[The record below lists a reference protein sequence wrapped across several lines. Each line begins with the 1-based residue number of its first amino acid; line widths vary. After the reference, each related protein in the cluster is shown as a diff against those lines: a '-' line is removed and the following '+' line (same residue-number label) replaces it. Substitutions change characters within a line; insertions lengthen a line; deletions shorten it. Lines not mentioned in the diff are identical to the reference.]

1 MGTAEETSPKPVNT
15 LSRDPHVITIDR
27 GGMQLAHHET

>member
-1 MGTAEETSPKPVNT
+1 MGMGEETPPKPVNT
-15 LSRDPHVITIDR
+15 LSRDPHAITIDH